1 MDLAAIWH
9 CRFSAH
15 GREYKYYIVQH
26 GELDIA
32 AMQQAAAHFVGT
44 HDFRSFCKVD
54 AQHVSTFCRT
64 ILDFRQGL
72 FSCLPLSACSQTK
85 RLFLSC
91 AGIIHLQGRKG
102 G

>member
-1 MDLAAIWH
+1 MDSASIWH

-64 ILDFRQGL
+64 ILDFRQDL
-72 FSCLPLSACSQTK
+72 FSCLPSSACSQTK
-85 RLFLSC
+85 ESLNCTQALDICR
-91 AGIIHLQGRKG
+91 AGK
-102 G
+102 

>member
-1 MDLAAIWH
+1 M
-9 CRFSAH
+9 
-15 GREYKYYIVQH
+15 QH

-32 AMQQAAAHFVGT
+32 AMQQAAAYFVGT

-72 FSCLPLSACSQTK
+72 SSCWPLSACSQTK
-85 RLFLSC
+85 DSLNGAQALYTCRAGKVGKKRKVRELVRDDC
-91 AGIIHLQGRKG
+91 ADLVI
-102 G
+102 